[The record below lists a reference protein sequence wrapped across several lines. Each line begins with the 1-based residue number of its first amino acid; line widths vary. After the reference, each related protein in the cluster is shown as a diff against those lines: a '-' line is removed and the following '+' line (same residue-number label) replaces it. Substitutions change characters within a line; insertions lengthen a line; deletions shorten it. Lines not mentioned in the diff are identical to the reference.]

1 MDFYQ
6 ETLKRKEEM
15 VKDLQGL
22 IRIPSLRDLNTKAE
36 NAPFG
41 KELRNALD
49 YVLDMATKDGF
60 KTRDLEGYAGV
71 VEFGEG
77 DEIMGVLGHLDIVP
91 IGTGWTF
98 DPFGGE
104 IKDGYM
110 IGRGTQDDKGPT
122 IAGYYAMKI
131 LKEMGFKPKKRVFL
145 IVGCDEE
152 TGMSCMKYYNEH
164 GEIPDFGF
172 VPDADFPVVYGEK
185 GIMNLSLDG
194 DVQTKIVRLKAGER
208 PNICIGEAAITL
220 LGYAQ
225 KDLFN
230 FYLNTHHLKGEITE
244 LNGEVTY
251 KIYGKFSHG
260 AKPDDGINAAWH
272 CLNFVGSAYQDEFA
286 AKTAMLLRD
295 WRAEP
300 LGVKVFGSHMGYLT
314 MNIGV
319 VEVEHNHAHIIL
331 DIRYPNETNDQFV
344 FETIRNTFESHKSE
358 LIVSLIQAKEPLFVN
373 PKSTLVSTLETIYR
387 DYSKDMTTPLLTM
400 GGGTYARSFKNFVA
414 FGAEFPTRHR
424 PEWVGQVHQADEG
437 YELEQFYLAT
447 AIYAQAIYD
456 LTK

>member
-6 ETLKRKEEM
+6 ETQNRKEKM
-15 VKDLQGL
+15 VQDLQGL
-22 IRIPSLRDLNTKAE
+22 IQIPSLRDLDSKAE

-41 KELRNALD
+41 KDLRHALD
-49 YVLDMATKDGF
+49 YVLDLAKADGF

-77 DEIMGVLGHLDIVP
+77 DEILGVLGHLDIVP
-91 IGTGWTF
+91 IGTGWTV

-104 IKDGYM
+104 IKEGFIM
-110 IGRGTQDDKGPT
+110 GRGAQDDKGPT
-122 IAGYYAMKI
+122 MAGYYAMKI
-131 LKEMGFKPKKRVFL
+131 LKEMGFQPKKRVFL

-185 GIMNLSLDG
+185 GIMNLNVKG
-194 DVQTKIVRLKAGER
+194 DVQTKILRIKAGER
-208 PNICIGEAAITL
+208 PNICIGEASIVME
-220 LGYAQ
+220 GYPL
-225 KDLFN
+225 KELFS
-230 FYLNTHHLKGEITE
+230 FYLETHHLKGELIKRD
-244 LNGEVTY
+244 GESEY
-251 KIYGKFSHG
+251 KFYGKFSHG

-272 CLNFVGSAYQDEFA
+272 ALNFVGGAYQDHFA
-286 AKTAMLLRD
+286 LKLANLLRD

-319 VEVEHNHAHIIL
+319 VNIEHKHVSVIL
-331 DIRYPNETNDQFV
+331 DIRYPQETNHEHIFNEISKRFKEADLGLEV
-344 FETIRNTFESHKSE
+344 E
-358 LIVSLIQAKEPLFVN
+358 LIQAKEPLFVD
-373 PKSTLVSTLETIYR
+373 PKSTLVTTLEKVYR

-414 FGAEFPTRHR
+414 FGAEFPTRER
-424 PEWVGQVHQADEG
+424 PAWVGQVHQADEG

-456 LTK
+456 LSK